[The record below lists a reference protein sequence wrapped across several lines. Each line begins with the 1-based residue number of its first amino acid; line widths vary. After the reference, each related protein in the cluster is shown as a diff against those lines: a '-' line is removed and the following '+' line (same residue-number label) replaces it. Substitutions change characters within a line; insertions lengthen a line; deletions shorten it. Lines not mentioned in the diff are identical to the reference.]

1 MLLGQGGCPRKSSR
15 SLEQAWTEQ
24 QILKAAGKALSR
36 STLKR
41 ALTDLMRE
49 GCVFGKK
56 GAGAASA
63 KAIGYWLSDGPGE
76 QMGLGRNE

>member
-1 MLLGQGGCPRKSSR
+1 
-15 SLEQAWTEQ
+15 
-24 QILKAAGKALSR
+24 
-36 STLKR
+36 
-41 ALTDLMRE
+41 MRE